1 MDAQSIVNLNPGDL
15 AEYLWKRLRREP
27 PLDPPL
33 TDRFGAEAPAH
44 FLLKVQAETDD
55 RSFRPR
61 LIKAV
66 ADNFRRLANL
76 RLASDDDAGQDE
88 TTDEQMAGL
97 MFIISELK
105 ASELLGTIRTLAC
118 SWLTPRPASPH
129 SFGQTHL
136 LRALAQLQEPGRFE
150 PFWRDLWE
158 QGPRSLR
165 GLVYFGWMRSDAERA
180 YAHLG
185 ELADTGQDINLPA
198 TVWSLFH
205 PGVSNIIELAQAA
218 RRCTPA
224 QRTRIRE
231 ALEAAGAERD
241 ILRVYESNSTG
252 APASPTKFLFSDTQ
266 LPDIRTPLHWY
277 EAA

>member
-1 MDAQSIVNLNPGDL
+1 MDAQLLVSLNPADL
-15 AEYLWKRLRREP
+15 AEYLWTRLRREP

-33 TDRFGAEAPAH
+33 TDRFAAEAPAH

-66 ADNFRRLANL
+66 ADNFRRLA
-76 RLASDDDAGQDE
+76 RLSLATDDDAGADE
-88 TTDEQMAGL
+88 TTDEQLAGL
-97 MFIISELK
+97 AFIISELK
-105 ASELLGTIRTLAC
+105 ATELARLIYTQAC
-118 SWLTPRPASPH
+118 SWLTPRSAAPL
-129 SFGQTHL
+129 SFGQTHV
-136 LRALAQLQEPGRFE
+136 LRALAQLQEPGLLE
-150 PFWRDLWE
+150 PFWRNLWE
-158 QGPRSLR
+158 QGPRNLR
-165 GLVYFGWMRSDAERA
+165 GLVYFGWMRSDADRA

-205 PGVSNIIELAQAA
+205 PGVSNIIELGKAA
-218 RRCTPA
+218 LRCTPE

-241 ILRVYESNSTG
+241 ILRDYESNSER
-252 APASPTKFLFSDTQ
+252 APASSTGFVFGH
-266 LPDIRTPLHWY
+266 TPPHSFRGPLRWQ